1 MQQLQQQGA
10 PERISWARAMIFA
23 IGFFLI
29 AAILIG
35 QLPGYIYLQVTAASL
50 QGMEI
55 GALGLGLVCL
65 GGFVII
71 QVIVLLFD
79 PKPLVPPIIFTGL
92 GTILSLGG
100 LALLLWSTLTGCS
113 SAQQS
118 CNQYFPSSDI
128 HAPSWHPLL
137 GGTVLWFQ
145 PNAVDF
151 VMIAIVLFTVGVAMI
166 FYSQLAIRE
175 QRNPDRRDLGTTP
188 AIRWM
193 LILGSI
199 LLVAF
204 MVFYTY
210 ADVGGLGAQL
220 FPSLPPFMATR
231 LITWFAG
238 IVLAASLLMTTGAFA
253 LRLHYLM
260 RPVRKRTM
268 SILYAYGALGLAQIG
283 VILILAW
290 FAAYPFI
297 AWMHTWVIG
306 SVGLG
311 DYLTVCGR
319 KSFVPGSCSLSQEG
333 GYIIDAI
340 VTTNFFVML
349 MAAIWA
355 WKSHRNVVVIGGVIT
370 ASVIAG
376 ATLLIHTSPSG
387 ILIAMMLA
395 AGMLIVAAVWTIV
408 ARREFAVVGE
418 NNLGCLG
425 QWLVVGTCFFVYLAG
440 FAFFSVP
447 TFSEVEPNIPFIGGI
462 GVGPLPAAANQPPP
476 IVAPDAMVMVAL
488 MAILGAIQFYFLTR
502 NRYKV

>member
-1 MQQLQQQGA
+1 MQQAQQQGA

-35 QLPGYIYLQVTAASL
+35 QLPGYIYLQMTSASL

-92 GTILSLGG
+92 GTILSLAG

-113 SAQQS
+113 VAQPN
-118 CNQYFPSSDI
+118 CNQYFPTATSK
-128 HAPSWHPLL
+128 WNPLL
-137 GGTVLWFQ
+137 GGKVLWFQ

-151 VMIAIVLFTVGVAMI
+151 VMIAIVLFVVGVAMI

-188 AIRWM
+188 TIRLM
-193 LILGSI
+193 IILGSL
-199 LLVAF
+199 LLVVF

-210 ADVGGLGAQL
+210 VDVAGLGTQL
-220 FPSLPPFMATR
+220 FPLRPFFGNR
-231 LITWFAG
+231 LVTLCAG
-238 IVLAASLLMTTGAFA
+238 IILAASVFVTAGAFA

-268 SILYAYGALGLAQIG
+268 PILYMIGALGLAQLG

-290 FAAYPFI
+290 FAVYPLI
-297 AWMHTWVIG
+297 SWMHFWVIG
-306 SVGLG
+306 GVGVG
-311 DYLTVCGR
+311 DYLTVCAR
-319 KSFVPGSCSLSQEG
+319 KAFIPGSCAFSQEG
-333 GYIIDAI
+333 GYIVDAI
-340 VTTNFFVML
+340 VTTNFFAML
-349 MAAIWA
+349 MGAIWA
-355 WKSHRNVVVIGGVIT
+355 WKSHRNVVIVGGVVT
-370 ASVIAG
+370 AAVVAG
-376 ATLLIHTSPSG
+376 ATLLIHTAPNE

-395 AGMLIVAAVWTIV
+395 AGMLIVAVVWTTV

-425 QWLVVGTCFFVYLAG
+425 QWLVVGTCFFVYLAA
-440 FAFFSVP
+440 FAFFSIP
-447 TFSEVEPNIPFIGGI
+447 TFPEVEPNIPFVGGMA
-462 GVGPLPAAANQPPP
+462 VGPLPAAANQPPP
-476 IVAPDAMVMVAL
+476 IVAPDAMVVVLL